1 MTENLNVAPPPSS
14 DSPQNAEALSP
25 DFVRGV
31 IDALDS
37 GNETAVRHQTAD
49 LHAAD
54 LADLISLVR
63 PDERRELIRVLGATL
78 DPTVLTELEE
88 GIRDEVLPLIKAEN
102 IAKAVEVLESD
113 DAVYLLEDLDETR
126 QREILEHVS
135 EADRAAVEYSLQH
148 PENSAGRLMQ
158 RQIITVPP
166 FWTVGQTIDYMRETE
181 DLPVEFLHVFVVD
194 PAFHPLGTVPTS
206 RILRTKRPVKIGDIM
221 DPDPILIPAA
231 MDEEDVAYQFEQY
244 HLYSA
249 PVVDQNSRLCGMI
262 TVDDVVGVIQ
272 ETNEADILQLG
283 GVNEEAEVT
292 DTVLTTTRQRFS
304 WLFVNLLTAILA
316 SIVIAFFDATIEELV
331 ALAVLMPIVASMGGN
346 AGTQTLTIA
355 VRALATK
362 ELTPT
367 NTLRVIGRETM
378 VGFLNGIVF
387 ALLLG
392 IVGGF
397 WFQSMDLGFVLA
409 AAMLINLLF
418 AGLAGIL
425 IPITLQRFGV
435 DPAVA
440 STVFVTTVTDV
451 VGFFV
456 FLGLAAWYLF

>member
-1 MTENLNVAPPPSS
+1 MTDNLNPAVDVQPTT
-14 DSPQNAEALSP
+14 ETLTP
-25 DFVRGV
+25 DFVRSV
-31 IDALDS
+31 IDALD
-37 GNETAVRHQTAD
+37 GGDVTTVRRKTAG

-54 LADLISLVR
+54 LADLISLIR
-63 PDERRELIRVLGATL
+63 PDERRELVDVLGATL
-78 DPTVLTELEE
+78 DPNVLSELEE
-88 GIRDEVLPLIKAEN
+88 GVRDEVLPLIKPEI
-102 IAKAVEVLESD
+102 IARAVEELESD
-113 DAVYLLEDLDETR
+113 DAVYLLEDLDEAR
-126 QREILEHVS
+126 QREILNQVQET
-135 EADRAAVEYSLQH
+135 DRAAVEYSLQY

-206 RILRTKRPVKIGDIM
+206 RILRTKRPVRIGDIM
-221 DPDPILIPAA
+221 DPDPIVIPAE
-231 MDEEDVAYQFEQY
+231 MDEEEVAYQFEQY

-249 PVVDQNSRLCGMI
+249 PVVDANNRLCGMI

-292 DTVLTTTRQRFS
+292 DTVLTTTRRRFS

-316 SIVIAFFDATIEELV
+316 SVVIAFFDATIEELV

-355 VRALATK
+355 VRALATR

-367 NTLRVIGRETM
+367 NTFRVVGREVM
-378 VGFLNGIVF
+378 VGLLNGVVF

-392 IVGGF
+392 VVGGF
-397 WFQSMDLGFVLA
+397 WFQSVDLGFVLA

-425 IPITLQRFGV
+425 IPISLDRMGI

>member
-1 MTENLNVAPPPSS
+1 MTENLSPVAEGTAP
-14 DSPQNAEALSP
+14 AEALSP
-25 DFVRGV
+25 SFVRDV
-31 IDALDS
+31 VDALDR
-37 GNETAVRHQTAD
+37 GDVAAVREKTAG

-54 LADLISLVR
+54 LADLISLIR
-63 PDERRELIRVLGATL
+63 PDERRELMDVLGASL
-78 DPTVLTELEE
+78 DPNVLTELEE
-88 GIRDEVLPLIKAEN
+88 GVRDEVLPLIKPEA
-102 IAKAVEVLESD
+102 IARAVEVLDSD
-113 DAVYLLEDLDETR
+113 DAVYLLEDLDEAR
-126 QREILEHVS
+126 QREILNQVQET
-135 EADRAAVEYSLQH
+135 DRAAVEYSLQY

-166 FWTVGQTIDYMRETE
+166 FWTVGQTIDYMRET
-181 DLPVEFLHVFVVD
+181 DNLPQEFLHIFVVD

-221 DPDPILIPAA
+221 DPDPILIPAG
-231 MDEEDVAYQFEQY
+231 MDEEEVAYQFEQY

-249 PVVDQNSRLCGMI
+249 PVIDSNSRLCGMI

-292 DTVLTTTRQRFS
+292 DTVLTTTRRRFS

-316 SIVIAFFDATIEELV
+316 SVVIAFFDGTIEELV

-346 AGTQTLTIA
+346 AGTQTLTVA
-355 VRALATK
+355 VRALATR

-367 NTLRVIGRETM
+367 NMIRVVGRETM
-378 VGFLNGIVF
+378 VGALNGVVF
-387 ALLLG
+387 ALLMG
-392 IVGGF
+392 AVGGL
-397 WFQSMDLGFVLA
+397 WFQSTDLGIVLA

-425 IPITLQRFGV
+425 IPITLHRMGI
-435 DPAVA
+435 DPAIS

>member
-1 MTENLNVAPPPSS
+1 MTDSLNPATDTPPPT
-14 DSPQNAEALSP
+14 EILTP
-25 DFVRGV
+25 DYIRGV
-31 IDALDS
+31 IDALDRGDES
-37 GNETAVRHQTAD
+37 TVRQKTAG

-54 LADLISLVR
+54 LADLISLIR
-63 PDERRELIRVLGATL
+63 PDERRELVDVLGASL
-78 DPTVLTELEE
+78 DPNMLSELEE
-88 GIRDEVLPLIKAEN
+88 GVRDEVLPLIKPEI
-102 IAKAVEVLESD
+102 IARAVEVLDSD
-113 DAVYLLEDLDETR
+113 DAVYLLEDLDEPR
-126 QREILEHVS
+126 QREILSQVQDT
-135 EADRAAVEYSLQH
+135 DRAAVEYSLQY

-181 DLPVEFLHVFVVD
+181 DLPDEFLHVFVVD

-206 RILRTKRPVKIGDIM
+206 RILRTKRPARIGDIM
-221 DPDPILIPAA
+221 EADPILIPAE
-231 MDEEDVAYQFEQY
+231 MDEEEVAYQFEQY

-249 PVVDQNSRLCGMI
+249 PVIDENQRLCGMI

-283 GVNEEAEVT
+283 GVNEEAEVS
-292 DTVLTTTRQRFS
+292 DTVLTTTRRRFS

-316 SIVIAFFDATIEELV
+316 SVVIAFFDATIQELV

-367 NTLRVIGRETM
+367 NTFRVIGREAT
-378 VGFLNGIVF
+378 VGLLNGVMF
-387 ALLLG
+387 AVLMG
-392 IVGGF
+392 IVGGV
-397 WFQSMDLGFVLA
+397 WFQSVDLGFVLA
-409 AAMLINLLF
+409 AAMLINLIF

-425 IPITLQRFGV
+425 IPLSLQRMGI

>member
-1 MTENLNVAPPPSS
+1 MSENLSLASETAAP
-14 DSPQNAEALSP
+14 AEALSP
-25 DFVRGV
+25 DFVRAV
-31 IDALDS
+31 IDALDHGDVS
-37 GNETAVRHQTAD
+37 AVRDKTAD

-54 LADLISLVR
+54 LADLISLIR
-63 PDERRELIRVLGATL
+63 PDERRELVAVLGADL
-78 DPTVLTELEE
+78 DPAVLSELEE
-88 GIRDEVLPLIKAEN
+88 GVRDEVLPLIKPET
-102 IAKAVEVLESD
+102 IARAIEALESD
-113 DAVYLLEDLDETR
+113 DAVYLLEDLNEDR
-126 QREILEHVS
+126 QREILNQVQET
-135 EADRAAVEYSLQH
+135 DRAAVEYSLQY

-181 DLPVEFLHVFVVD
+181 NLPNEFLQLFVVD

-206 RILRTKRPVKIGDIM
+206 RILRTKRPVQIGDIM
-221 DPDPILIPAA
+221 DPDPIMIPAD
-231 MDEEDVAYQFEQY
+231 MNEEEVAYQFEQY

-249 PVVDQNSRLCGMI
+249 PVVDPSNRLCGMI

-272 ETNEADILQLG
+272 ETNEADIFQLG

-292 DTVLTTTRQRFS
+292 DTVLMTTRRRFS

-316 SIVIAFFDATIEELV
+316 SVVIAFFDATIEDLV

-362 ELTPT
+362 ELTAT
-367 NTLRVIGRETM
+367 NMMRVVGREVM
-378 VGFLNGIVF
+378 VGILNGAVF
-387 ALLLG
+387 AVLLG
-392 IVGGF
+392 VVGGF
-397 WFQSMDLGFVLA
+397 WFQSLDLGMVLA
-409 AAMLINLLF
+409 AAMLINLFF

-425 IPITLQRFGV
+425 IPLGLQRVGV